1 MTNNHQLP
9 TTNQVIRYKFS
20 YTHPHRHFIDIEM
33 RIPKHS
39 DSELILKLP
48 AWRPGRY
55 ELGNFAKNI
64 QSFKVFDVNDYPLK
78 FEKITKDTWKVST
91 PNVSEIVVAYNYY
104 ANELNAG
111 STYLDEQQLYV
122 NPVNCCLYVPNRM
135 EEVCEVHL
143 DVPDDYEIACSLEKK
158 GFYMKANNFDQLAE
172 SPWVASNSLKHKSYQ
187 VDAVVFH
194 IWFQGKCE
202 PNWSRI
208 LNDFKAFTI
217 QQMEDFG
224 HFPVSEYHFIN
235 QILPYK
241 TYHGVEHTASTV
253 ISLGPGDELM
263 MDKLYESLLGVSS
276 HELYHTWNIKK
287 IRPKS
292 LLPYDY
298 SKENYS
304 RMGYLYEGVTTYMG
318 DLYLMRS
325 KVFSKSQF
333 FKTQEE
339 NLLKHFHNGG
349 RSNMS
354 VADSSFDTWLDGYV
368 LGIPN
373 RKVSIYTEGALCAL
387 MLDVYILDKSNGQYS
402 LRDVMT
408 RLYKEYACKG
418 KGLTEEDYIHELIA
432 LGGAKALEIVE
443 NHMYGT
449 KDFRAPLD
457 EALFLVGLQIE
468 EQENKDF
475 FASRLGLK
483 ALRQPNEFH
492 VKQVQPDAVAD
503 KVKIAEGDV
512 ILTMDEQKIT
522 KELLE
527 SFMTKDRVKLKLKR
541 RFETIDLEVPLKAT
555 TYYPKY
561 KIVPMEKT
569 SDRQK
574 MLFEKW
580 LGLP

>member
-1 MTNNHQLP
+1 M
-9 TTNQVIRYKFS
+9 IRYKFS
-20 YTHPHRHFIDIEM
+20 YKQPHRHFIDIEM
-33 RIPKHS
+33 RISEHIE
-39 DSELILKLP
+39 SELTLQLP

-64 QSFKVFDVNDYPLK
+64 QSLNVLDTKGNPLK
-78 FEKITKDTWKVST
+78 FEKVTKDTWRVFT
-91 PNVSEIVVAYNYY
+91 PNVRNVVVKYNYY
-104 ANELNAG
+104 ANVLNAG

-122 NPVNCCLYVPNRM
+122 NPVNCCLYVPDRI
-135 EEVCEVHL
+135 EESCEVHL
-143 DVPDDYEIACSLEKK
+143 NVPDDYEIACSLEKK
-158 GFYMKANNFDQLAE
+158 GRHLRANNFDQLAE

-187 VDAVVFH
+187 VDAVFFH
-194 IWFQGKCE
+194 VWFQGKCV

-263 MDKLYESLLGVSS
+263 TDKLYESLLGVSS
-276 HELYHTWNIKK
+276 HELYHTWNVKQ

-292 LLPYDY
+292 LFPYDY

-325 KVFSKSQF
+325 KVFTKTQF
-333 FKTQEE
+333 LKTQEE

-368 LGIPN
+368 QGIPN

-387 MLDVYILDKSNGQYS
+387 MIDIFILQKTNGQES

-408 RLYKEYACKG
+408 SLYENHACKS
-418 KGLTEEDYIHELIA
+418 KGLSEEDLVHELVRF
-432 LGGAKALEIVE
+432 GGDSVLRTIEDHV
-443 NHMYGT
+443 YGT
-449 KDFRAPLD
+449 KDFQKSLD
-457 EALFLVGLQIE
+457 EVFACVGLRI
-468 EQENKDF
+468 QESENRDF
-475 FASRLGLK
+475 FASQMGLK
-483 ALRQPNEFH
+483 GVIQRGSFV
-492 VKQVQPDAVAD
+492 VKQVVLGGPGDEL
-503 KVKIAEGDV
+503 KIAEGDV
-512 ILTMDEQKIT
+512 ILSVEERDVT
-522 KELLE
+522 KEVLSSFKGKKQLRMKLE
-527 SFMTKDRVKLKLKR
+527 R
-541 RFETIDLEVPLKAT
+541 RFETLNITVDFSSRK
-555 TYYPKY
+555 YYPMYTIAPVKA
-561 KIVPMEKT
+561 PT
-569 SDRQK
+569 SQQDFLRDRWIDALK
-574 MLFEKW
+574 
-580 LGLP
+580 